1 LISDISQ
8 TVLSLLAY
16 CKRNNWA
23 GYDPYDALNSRLFN
37 ATPFRVSKLCR
48 LVLTQGLK
56 RLPLNIRPL
65 LLIGRE
71 QNPKALA
78 LFLAA
83 GLRLSRL
90 GIPGTETIAGDMIA
104 RLEALRSRG
113 TSYWCWGYSF
123 PWQTRT
129 VLVPRGA
136 PNVVC
141 TVFVADALLDA
152 YEASREAR
160 LLDMADSACRY
171 MLEELYWTDA
181 DGTASFSYPMP
192 GIRTKVHNANLLGA
206 ALLCRLYRHTGDNKY
221 LEPALKLVRYT
232 VTRQKQSG
240 AWDYGE
246 HATQGW
252 ADNFH
257 TGYNLCALRS
267 IARNIGTG
275 EFDAAIQRGFEFYRA
290 NFFKENGA
298 PKYFHDRTYPIDAH
312 CVAQSIITLLEFMD
326 LDAGSIDMAKKV
338 YRWAMEN
345 LWDARGYFYYQVQP
359 VYKNRISYMR
369 WTQAWMLL
377 ALAKLLE
384 QQTK

>member
-1 LISDISQ
+1 MISDISQ

-16 CKRNNWA
+16 CKRSNWA

-37 ATPFRVSKLCR
+37 ATPFRDSKLCR

-65 LLIGRE
+65 LLIDRE

-83 GLRLSRL
+83 GLRLSKA
-90 GIPGTETIAGDMIA
+90 GIPNTETIAGEMIT

-152 YEASREAR
+152 YEETREAR

-206 ALLCRLYRHTGDNKY
+206 ALLCRLYRHTGDAKY
-221 LEPALKLVRYT
+221 LEPALTLVRYS
-232 VTRQKQSG
+232 VARQKQSG

-275 EFDAAIQRGFEFYRA
+275 EFDTAIQRGFEFYRA

-312 CVAQSIITLLEFMD
+312 CVAQSIITLLELRD
-326 LDAGSIDMAKKV
+326 LAADSIDMAEKV
-338 YRWAMEN
+338 YSWAMEN
-345 LWDARGYFYYQVQP
+345 LWDAEGYFYYQVQP

-377 ALAKLLE
+377 ALTKLLE
-384 QQTK
+384 YSRA

>member
-1 LISDISQ
+1 
-8 TVLSLLAY
+8 
-16 CKRNNWA
+16 
-23 GYDPYDALNSRLFN
+23 
-37 ATPFRVSKLCR
+37 
-48 LVLTQGLK
+48 
-56 RLPLNIRPL
+56 
-65 LLIGRE
+65 
-71 QNPKALA
+71 
-78 LFLAA
+78 
-83 GLRLSRL
+83 
-90 GIPGTETIAGDMIA
+90 MIA

-326 LDAGSIDMAKKV
+326 LDAGSIDMAKKF

>member
-1 LISDISQ
+1 M
-8 TVLSLLAY
+8 LSLLAY

-23 GYDPYDALNSRLFN
+23 GHDPYDALNSRLFN
-37 ATPFRVSKLCR
+37 ATPFRDSKLCR
-48 LVLTQGLK
+48 LVMTQGLK

-90 GIPGTETIAGDMIA
+90 GIPGTETIAGEMIT

-160 LLDMADSACRY
+160 LLDMPDSACRY
-171 MLEELYWTDA
+171 MLKELYWTDA
-181 DGTASFSYPMP
+181 DGTASFSYPLP
-192 GIRTKVHNANLLGA
+192 CIRTKVHNANLLGA
-206 ALLCRLYRHTGDNKY
+206 ALFCRLYRHTGDDKY
-221 LEPALKLVRYT
+221 LEPAMTLVRYS
-232 VTRQKQSG
+232 VARQKQSG

-275 EFDAAIQRGFEFYRA
+275 EFDAAIHRGFEFYRA
-290 NFFKENGA
+290 NFFKENGT

-312 CVAQSIITLLEFMD
+312 CVAQSIITLLELRD
-326 LDAGSIDMAKKV
+326 LAAGSIDMAEKV
-338 YRWAMEN
+338 YNWAMEN
-345 LWDARGYFYYQVQP
+345 LWDSEGYFYYQVQP

-384 QQTK
+384 QLINVSNQ

>member
-1 LISDISQ
+1 MISDISQ

-37 ATPFRVSKLCR
+37 ATPFRDSKLCR

-65 LLIGRE
+65 LLIDRE

-83 GLRLSRL
+83 GLRLSKA
-90 GIPGTETIAGDMIA
+90 GIPNTETIAGEMIT

-152 YEASREAR
+152 YEETREAR

-206 ALLCRLYRHTGDNKY
+206 ALLCRLYRHTGDAKY
-221 LEPALKLVRYT
+221 LEPALTLVRYS
-232 VTRQKQSG
+232 VARQKQSG

-275 EFDAAIQRGFEFYRA
+275 EFDTAIQRGFEFYRA

-312 CVAQSIITLLEFMD
+312 CVAQSIITLLELRD
-326 LDAGSIDMAKKV
+326 LAADSIDMAEKV
-338 YRWAMEN
+338 YSWAMEN
-345 LWDARGYFYYQVQP
+345 LWDAEGYFYYQVQP

-377 ALAKLLE
+377 ALTKLLE
-384 QQTK
+384 YSRA

>member
-1 LISDISQ
+1 MISDISQ

-16 CKRNNWA
+16 CKRSNWA

-37 ATPFRVSKLCR
+37 ATPFRDSKLCR

-65 LLIGRE
+65 LLIDRE

-83 GLRLSRL
+83 GLRLSKA
-90 GIPGTETIAGDMIA
+90 GIPNTETIAGEMIT

-152 YEASREAR
+152 YEATREAR
-160 LLDMADSACRY
+160 LQEMADSACRY

-221 LEPALKLVRYT
+221 LEPALTLVRYS
-232 VTRQKQSG
+232 VAKQKPSG

-298 PKYFHDRTYPIDAH
+298 PRYFHDRTYPIDAH
-312 CVAQSIITLLEFMD
+312 CVAQSIITLLEFRDM
-326 LDAGSIDMAKKV
+326 DAGSIDMAEKV
-338 YRWAMEN
+338 YNWAMEN
-345 LWDARGYFYYQVQP
+345 LWDSEGYFYYQVQP
-359 VYKNRISYMR
+359 VYKNRIPYMR

-377 ALAKLLE
+377 ALTKLLE
-384 QQTK
+384 YSRA